1 MTSIDRILEGE
12 PLDDSSWLDVGAF
25 CAHLSVE
32 RGWVVEL
39 VDAGVLEPRGAAPEA
54 WSFPASAL
62 PRARAT
68 SRLMEDLGVNLAG
81 VAVILDL
88 IEERRRLMRRLEE
101 LERLLE
107 G

>member
-1 MTSIDRILEGE
+1 MTSIDRIFEAQMFDE
-12 PLDDSSWLDVGAF
+12 TTWLDIGDF

-39 VDAGVLEPRGAAPEA
+39 VDAGVLEPRGEAPEA

-68 SRLMEDLGVNLAG
+68 SRLMHDLGVNLAG

-88 IEERRRLMRRLEE
+88 VEERRRLMRRLDE
-101 LERLLE
+101 LERLLGE
-107 G
+107 